1 MGPAD
6 DADYSDMGAEYSNK
20 KITIDYADSGSQT
33 WDEDIKDMEEEYDV
47 TIDDAQNIQWTCST
61 KAAADLGSDGTLSDC
76 TKAKVLYLK
85 KENSDAK
92 KCLAAQIGSAAVMI
106 LASVF

>member
-1 MGPAD
+1 
-6 DADYSDMGAEYSNK
+6 
-20 KITIDYADSGSQT
+20 
-33 WDEDIKDMEEEYDV
+33 MEEEYDV

-61 KAAADLGSDGTLSDC
+61 KAAAAILEEGTLKDC

-106 LASVF
+106 LAAIF